1 MKADQSLM
9 KLNSTHYYHPFLFTS
24 EKATTCGGGLKV
36 AKLVVAFSS
45 TLHPYGVLL
54 HIPPALLVVC
64 GFIRERPGAER
75 M

>member
-9 KLNSTHYYHPFLFTS
+9 KLDSTTHRMIVMRRISFFLFTS
-24 EKATTCGGGLKV
+24 EKATTCGDGLKV

-45 TLHPYGVLL
+45 TLHPYGVLP

-64 GFIRERPGAER
+64 
-75 M
+75 